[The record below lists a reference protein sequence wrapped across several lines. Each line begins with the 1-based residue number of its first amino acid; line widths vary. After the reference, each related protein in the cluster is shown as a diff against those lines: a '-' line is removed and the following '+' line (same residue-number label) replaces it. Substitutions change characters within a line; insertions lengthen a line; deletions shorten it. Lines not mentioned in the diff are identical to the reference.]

1 MEIKFIAID
10 KIDPDH
16 KNPRIQNDLRNLL
29 EDPSQATRE
38 QIFDAL
44 SARRDG
50 EDGPTYAALRDS
62 IKGTKGI
69 VTPIMVKKATGDRYL
84 CVEGNTR
91 LCVYE
96 ALVEQG
102 EEDFK
107 KIEAKIFEG
116 ELEKEEEHLIRL
128 SAHFISARSWTPH
141 AKAEYTKSLVDQG
154 ELSWE
159 RITEITGGTESE
171 LKRQVKAY
179 QNFEKYFRPI
189 IDETVLIS
197 PEKKFSHFVEFEKGS
212 IQEAMGANNLGTQDF
227 AKWVRDENIKGG
239 ADVRSLESVLN
250 NDDAKGKFLNLV
262 NKGGDASI
270 SALKTVAMEMVVDS
284 PDVPLKEADLSAL
297 SLELNKKLGSLKH
310 EQVQRWKNGI
320 DMDSYYELLSIRDF
334 MSSYEEEVDSNK

>member
-1 MEIKFIAID
+1 MKIELIPIE
-10 KIDPDH
+10 KIDPDV

-29 EDPSQATRE
+29 EDPSQANRE

-116 ELEKEEEHLIRL
+116 E
-128 SAHFISARSWTPH
+128 
-141 AKAEYTKSLVDQG
+141 
-154 ELSWE
+154 
-159 RITEITGGTESE
+159 
-171 LKRQVKAY
+171 
-179 QNFEKYFRPI
+179 
-189 IDETVLIS
+189 
-197 PEKKFSHFVEFEKGS
+197 
-212 IQEAMGANNLGTQDF
+212 
-227 AKWVRDENIKGG
+227 
-239 ADVRSLESVLN
+239 
-250 NDDAKGKFLNLV
+250 
-262 NKGGDASI
+262 
-270 SALKTVAMEMVVDS
+270 
-284 PDVPLKEADLSAL
+284 
-297 SLELNKKLGSLKH
+297 
-310 EQVQRWKNGI
+310 
-320 DMDSYYELLSIRDF
+320 
-334 MSSYEEEVDSNK
+334 